1 MLVAIVFGHDIHIF
15 IPKFGQS
22 DKNLLEIILSLSGK
36 ETIQEQYK
44 KSFLLILSQCVIS
57 IRTKSDHYLL

>member
-1 MLVAIVFGHDIHIF
+1 MFWLDWMGI
-15 IPKFGQS
+15 S
-22 DKNLLEIILSLSGK
+22 DQTQTKPTSDENLLEIILSLSGK